1 MQMLLASFLALSG
14 IHLVNATPGS
24 ARVTQAPVPIPN
36 LFRRQNDI
44 CPPGD
49 YTVCPDG
56 FGCCENG
63 APCTTIRGEPA
74 CDTDTCNG
82 TPCGDSGLCCD
93 AVCSSSLGTGICVH
107 TGLAT
112 DDSDFDFTVPTLTTT
127 DDYFTTSTF
136 NFDGET
142 TGAATAT
149 DTDDDDDDFG
159 PTSAPDETT
168 EDLPTIATPT
178 ATGGLSG
185 DGEEDDDNTASAE
198 PTQTFRSGGGDDSS
212 SDDDQLQSGGGDGTD
227 GAGMVSAKGAFGVLA
242 AALIGGALLLR

>member
-1 MQMLLASFLALSG
+1 MQLLLTTLLALSG
-14 IHLVNATPGS
+14 INLAKADPGS
-24 ARVTQAPVPIPN
+24 ARVTQAPVPIPA
-36 LFRRQNDI
+36 LFRRQDSI

-112 DDSDFDFTVPTLTTT
+112 DDFDFDDYLTDYDDYSTTT
-127 DDYFTTSTF
+127 YDFDDLTESATTTATSDDDEETATST
-136 NFDGET
+136 
-142 TGAATAT
+142 A
-149 DTDDDDDDFG
+149 
-159 PTSAPDETT
+159 DETT
-168 EDLPTIATPT
+168 EDLPTIAMPT
-178 ATGGLSG
+178 ASSAA
-185 DGEEDDDNTASAE
+185 DADDEDDDSTTAE
-198 PTQTFRSGGGDDSS
+198 PTQTFRSGDESLSNGNLAQGGD
-212 SDDDQLQSGGGDGTD
+212 DGTD
-227 GAGMVSAKGAFGVLA
+227 GAGIVSVKGAYSVLGI
-242 AALIGGALLLR
+242 ALIFGGFMLR